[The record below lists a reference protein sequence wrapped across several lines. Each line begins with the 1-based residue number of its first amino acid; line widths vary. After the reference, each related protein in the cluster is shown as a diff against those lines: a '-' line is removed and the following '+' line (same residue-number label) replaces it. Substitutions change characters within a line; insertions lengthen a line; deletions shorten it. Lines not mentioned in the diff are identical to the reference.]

1 MPGHA
6 NIIIAENAAQLAVKG
21 VELFCRNARRGI
33 ERSGHVTVA
42 ISGGSTPRAMH
53 RLLTREPYVSEIC
66 WQKIHLFWVDE
77 RLVPENDAASNYGA
91 AREDF
96 ISAVPIPPEQVHSM
110 TSEKMPEE
118 AAAEYQRK
126 LEACFGKGPEKFPRF
141 DTIFLGVGQDGHTAS
156 IFPDD
161 LTAETTDLPVVPV
174 KGGNPDVYRLTLTVP
189 VLNHAKCAVFIVS
202 GREKA
207 PTVKTLL
214 TDESSQLPA
223 RKIQPVNGRLVWLL
237 DREAAELIYELPGG
251 A

>member
-6 NIIIAENAAQLAVKG
+6 NIIIAENADRLAVMG

-33 ERSGHVTVA
+33 ERSGRFAVA

-53 RLLTREPYVSEIC
+53 RLLAREPYVSEIC

-77 RLVPENDAASNYGA
+77 RLVPAHDPASNYGA

-96 ISAVPIPPEQVHSM
+96 LAAVPIPTEQVYSM
-110 TSEKMPEE
+110 TSEKPPED
-118 AAAEYQRK
+118 AAAEYQQK

-141 DTIFLGVGQDGHTAS
+141 DMIFLGVGPDGHTAS

-161 LTAETTDLPVVPV
+161 YTAETTDLPVVPV
-174 KGGNPDVYRLTLTVP
+174 KGGNPDLYRLTLTVP

-202 GREKA
+202 GRGKA
-207 PTVKTLL
+207 PLVKTLL
-214 TDESSQLPA
+214 TAEPSQLPA

-237 DREAAELIYELPGG
+237 DCEAAELLG
-251 A
+251 